1 MAGKKNAVRK
11 PKILNKL
18 GPDARLLKK
27 HHEPLTSSRQVRD
40 YLLEL
45 GFTARI
51 ITLVKRNGRTHWAIK
66 GNYPGKPEE
75 FLTVSIVKRRI
86 CHCSQA
92 PDGRTICHK
101 SMVKIKIKNIIRNF
115 SIREKGVDITLID
128 TQK

>member
-1 MAGKKNAVRK
+1 MAGKNNAVRI

-27 HHEPLTSSRQVRD
+27 HHEPLTSSQQVRD
-40 YLLEL
+40 YLLKL

-51 ITLVKRNGRTHWAIK
+51 ITLVKRHGRTRWVIK

-86 CHCSQA
+86 SHCAQA
-92 PDGRTICHK
+92 PDGRIICHK
-101 SMVKIKIKNIIRNF
+101 SIVKIKLKNLVKNYA
-115 SIREKGVDITLID
+115 IREKGADISLID
-128 TQK
+128 IQK